1 MPTMVRSRSVKRVI
15 LMRELN
21 ERLEADIHQDDGNKF
36 CEDQISQ
43 GSQTQRD
50 LFKRRRLP
58 HPGDPGKAAPEPGE
72 ERSHREPESTH
83 L

>member
-1 MPTMVRSRSVKRVI
+1 MVRSRSVKRVI

-21 ERLEADIHQDDGNKF
+21 EADIHQDDGNKF

-43 GSQTQRD
+43 GSQTQKD
-50 LFKRRRLP
+50 LFKRGRLP
-58 HPGDPGKAAPEPGE
+58 RPGDPGKAAPEPGE
-72 ERSHREPESTH
+72 ERSHREPESAC